1 MNDPTNRGLTGLVNL
16 GNTCF
21 LNSCM
26 QMLSHTY
33 ELTTILQSKKSFDN
47 INKNVPEH
55 IIIQE
60 WNDSRNIMW
69 SQNGIV
75 SPKRFVHYIQK
86 LAEEKDRELFTGWAQ
101 NDLPE
106 FLLFIVECMHNSI
119 SRSVKMNING
129 KPNGETDENPLFFF
143 NAKLAFLSAQGC
155 ETL

>member
-1 MNDPTNRGLTGLVNL
+1 MIQLIEITGLVNL

-33 ELTTILQSKKSFDN
+33 ELTTILQSKKCFDN

-60 WNDSRNIMW
+60 WNDLRNIMW

-86 LAEEKDRELFTGWAQ
+86 LAEEKDRQLFTGWAQ

-119 SRSVKMNING
+119 SRSVK
-129 KPNGETDENPLFFF
+129 
-143 NAKLAFLSAQGC
+143 
-155 ETL
+155 